1 MNNLI
6 QITPPK
12 RRHPD
17 WLKVRLPDA
26 ASYKKIKSM
35 VTAGKTNTVCQ
46 EAKCPNIGECW
57 SNGTATMMI
66 MGDTCTRAC
75 RYCNVKTARQ
85 GQPLDP
91 EEPKKVAEIVRDLK
105 LKYAVIT
112 SVDRDDLEDA
122 GSNHFAETIKQIHN
136 LTECSV
142 EVLTP
147 DYTGD
152 DLKRVI
158 DAKPEVFAHNIEA
171 AERIFKKVRAKGD
184 YAKSLNILK
193 QAKVLNPQQKT
204 KSAIMV
210 GFGETKKEIIQTM
223 KDLRNHDCDFL
234 SIGQYLQPTEKHI
247 KLEKYYTPDEFDEL
261 ATEGRKLGFLHV
273 EAGPLV
279 RSSYRA
285 DKLNKLL

>member
-1 MNNLI
+1 
-6 QITPPK
+6 
-12 RRHPD
+12 
-17 WLKVRLPDA
+17 
-26 ASYKKIKSM
+26 M

-46 EAKCPNIGECW
+46 EAKCANIGQWW